1 MKKMLALVLV
11 MVCVLSMLTGC
22 AKPVETSSGSSAPAD
37 SSASVGESSAEVS
50 GAINPADLKV
60 AGVVFQEDQFM
71 RLVQLGYEAAAKD
84 AGVQCTLNNTNG
96 DTTKELELINT
107 YVSQGY
113 NGLAICPINE
123 DTSIEALRK
132 ADEQGMRIAIS
143 NLGLNDLSFIYGGYT
158 SNQYDLCVPSGEM
171 AKEFILANY
180 PEGSTIKV
188 ARLGAMSVLPDIT
201 RDRWNGFQDQIADLP
216 GYTVEVVAEQDA
228 WLQDDAVAAVDGI
241 LAAHPDLNI
250 IYGFNE
256 GSAIGATMAVK
267 NSGNAGKVFVFGIDA
282 NEQLVNMLKDPDN
295 ILQGTTSQDPF
306 MMGYLTMEALIK
318 GLLGEDISATKG
330 QVFTTEYIPLQR
342 GDTEKLDAFL
352 ADLKEKMG

>member
-1 MKKMLALVLV
+1 MKKLLIIMLIMVLV
-11 MVCVLSMLTGC
+11 ASLLISCANQ
-22 AKPVETSSGSSAPAD
+22 AKPSPSPEENGKVSKEETPAKTKK
-37 SSASVGESSAEVS
+37 
-50 GAINPADLKV
+50 LKV

-84 AGVQCTLNNTNG
+84 AGVEVALNNTNG

-107 YVSQGY
+107 YVAQGY
-113 NGLAICPINE
+113 DGLAICPINE

-132 ADEQGMRIAIS
+132 ADQEGMRIAIS
-143 NLGLNDLSFIYGGYT
+143 NLSLADIDFICGGYT

-201 RDRWNGFQDQIADLP
+201 RDRWNGFQDQIKDIP
-216 GYTVEVVAEQDA
+216 GYTVEVVADQDA
-228 WLQDDAVAAVDGI
+228 WLQDDAVAAVDGM
-241 LAAHPDLNI
+241 LAANPDLNI

-282 NEQLVNMLKDPDN
+282 NEQLINMIKDPDN

-306 MMGYLTMEALIK
+306 MMGYLTMEVLIK
-318 GLLGEDISATKG
+318 GLKGEDISATKG
-330 QVFTTEYIPLQR
+330 KVFTTDYIPLKR
-342 GDTEKLDAFL
+342 GETEKLDAFL
-352 ADLKEKMG
+352 ADMKAKMGN

>member
-1 MKKMLALVLV
+1 MAASLLI
-11 MVCVLSMLTGC
+11 GC
-22 AKPVETSSGSSAPAD
+22 APAAPAAPSEKPAAESSAPAD
-37 SSASVGESSAEVS
+37 KPAAESSA
-50 GAINPADLKV
+50 PAEAKPIKV

-84 AGVQCTLNNTNG
+84 AGVDVTLNNTNG

-107 YVSQGY
+107 YVAQGY
-113 NGLAICPINE
+113 DGLAICPINE

-143 NLGLNDLSFIYGGYT
+143 NLGLSDLSFIYGGYT
-158 SNQYDLCVPSGEM
+158 SNQYDLCAPSGKM
-171 AKEFILANY
+171 AAEFIKANY

-201 RDRWNGFQDQIADLP
+201 KDRWDGFQDQIKDLA
-216 GYTVEVVAEQDA
+216 GYTVEVVAEQDG
-228 WLQDDAVAAVDGI
+228 WLQDDAIAAVDGM
-241 LAAHPDLNI
+241 LAANPDLNI

-306 MMGYLTMEALIK
+306 KMGYLTMEALIK
-318 GLLGEDISATKG
+318 GLKGEDISATKG
-330 QVFTTEYIPLQR
+330 KVFTTDYIPLKR
-342 GDTEKLDAFL
+342 GETEKLDAFL
-352 ADLKEKMG
+352 TDLKATMG

>member
-11 MVCVLSMLTGC
+11 MACVLYLMAGC
-22 AKPVETSSGSSAPAD
+22 AEPAKSGSNASA
-37 SSASVGESSAEVS
+37 GESSAEAS
-50 GAINPADLKV
+50 GKINPADIKV

-84 AGVQCTLNNTNG
+84 AGVQYTLNNTNG

-107 YVSQGY
+107 YVAQGY
-113 NGLAICPINE
+113 DGLAICPINE

-171 AKEFILANY
+171 AAEFIKANY
-180 PEGSTIKV
+180 PVGSTIKV

-201 RDRWNGFQDQIADLP
+201 RDRWNGFQDQIKDLE
-216 GYTVEVVAEQDA
+216 GYTVEVVAEQDG
-228 WLQDDAVAAVDGI
+228 WLQDDAIAAVDGI

-306 MMGYLTMEALIK
+306 MMGYLTMQALIK

-330 QVFTTEYIPLQR
+330 QVFTTDYIPLKR
-342 GDTEKLDAFL
+342 GETEKLDAFL
-352 ADLKEKMG
+352 ADLKERMG